1 MAGAGELM
9 MLLGSWLMTFS
20 IPPDEHSDFKALC
33 PHSCCPLTPFH
44 PRFLG
49 RGLHIHC
56 LLETLW
62 PCLGLSLSWMNLC
75 LGETSSPVPG
85 QYQGI
90 LSAPTWGLGWWSQL
104 HPPCQVGQVPPPHSD
119 LWQKARQ
126 QVMVSRFL
134 EEIRRATGCCWEG
147 CDRRHCHQGHHLG
160 G

>member
-20 IPPDEHSDFKALC
+20 IPPAEHSDFKALC
-33 PHSCCPLTPFH
+33 PHSYCPLTPFH

-90 LSAPTWGLGWWSQL
+90 LSAPTWGLGWWFHLPTVTCGRKPGSK
-104 HPPCQVGQVPPPHSD
+104 
-119 LWQKARQ
+119 LW
-126 QVMVSRFL
+126 FL
-134 EEIRRATGCCWEG
+134 LSLRRSGELLGAAGKGVTEDIAIRVTI
-147 CDRRHCHQGHHLG
+147 
-160 G
+160 